1 MENPI
6 TNSLLAIILQA
17 EHEDLFKLTLESDSR
32 LKADAPPMS
41 FQAICNSIKHEVP
54 MQFDEIELSPNVER
68 EDKLAEFLC
77 NMSAARIEWIEE
89 VKLTHWDETGWKS
102 RAAYLFMRSESLG
115 ISGTAS
121 FAILAASMALQGF
134 KMPKDLHKQ
143 LGAAKRNSERQLKE
157 LADAEKHR
165 EAELK
170 KQK

>member
-54 MQFDEIELSPNVER
+54 VSFDEFELSPNDER
-68 EDKLAEFLC
+68 EDKQAEFLC
-77 NMSAARIEWIEE
+77 NMSASRIEWVEE
-89 VKLTHWDETGWKS
+89 VKQTHWDRFDYKTKAS
-102 RAAYLFMRSESLG
+102 YLFMTAESLG

-121 FAILAASMALQGF
+121 FAILAASMALRGF
-134 KMPKDLHKQ
+134 KVPNDLNKQ
-143 LGAAKRNSERQLKE
+143 LWAAKRNSQQQLKE
-157 LADAEKHR
+157 LMDAEKRR

>member
-1 MENPI
+1 METPI
-6 TNSLLAIILQA
+6 TKSLLAIILQA
-17 EHEDLFKLTLESDSR
+17 EREDLFKLTLESDSR
-32 LKADAPPMS
+32 LKAEAPPMS
-41 FQAICNSIKHEVP
+41 FRAICDSIIHEVP
-54 MQFDEIELSPNVER
+54 ASFDEFELTLNDER

-77 NMSAARIEWIEE
+77 NMSASRIEWIEE

-134 KMPKDLHKQ
+134 KVPNDLNKM
-143 LGAAKRNSERQLKE
+143 LWAAKRNSQQQLKE
-157 LADAEKHR
+157 LADAEKRR

-170 KQK
+170 NQQ